1 MRRLFSWHGL
11 IAGLAAGAALA
22 FVLAAGWLTGGMPI
36 VAAALSE
43 RARGLLPL
51 RVLGWFIVTFKFD
64 AKPLGYWITIATVV
78 TVCAVAGSLFGARRP
93 RLWGGVVLPAGFI
106 AAVLA
111 LTAARP
117 SIGYLSA
124 LLGAQGVSD
133 GEAQAQATIA
143 LAIAGYA
150 IVAGGTFGLVLGL
163 LALGRASG
171 RAAPAAPAGL
181 SARGRN
187 R

>member
-1 MRRLFSWHGL
+1 MRRWFSWHGL

-22 FVLAAGWLTGGMPI
+22 FVLVSGWLTDGMPI

-64 AKPLGYWITIATVV
+64 AKPLGYWITLATVV
-78 TVCAVAGSLFGARRP
+78 VVCAAAGSLFGARRP
-93 RLWGGVVLPAGFI
+93 SLWRAVLPAVGFI
-106 AAVLA
+106 AAVLT

-117 SIGYLSA
+117 SFEYLSA
-124 LLGAQGVSD
+124 LLGAQGVSNA
-133 GEAQAQATIA
+133 EAQAQATIA

-150 IVAGGTFGLVLGL
+150 ILTGGTFGVVLGL
-163 LALGRASG
+163 LALRGVSG
-171 RAAPAAPAGL
+171 HAAPAIPGGL
-181 SARGRN
+181 SPRGRN

>member
-1 MRRLFSWHGL
+1 MRRWFSWHGL
-11 IAGLAAGAALA
+11 IAGLAAGAALV
-22 FVLAAGWLTGGMPI
+22 FVLVAGWLTDGMPI
-36 VAAALSE
+36 VAGALSE

-78 TVCAVAGSLFGARRP
+78 AVCAVAGSLFGARRP
-93 RLWGGVVLPAGFI
+93 RLWAAVLPAAGFI

-124 LLGAQGVSD
+124 RLGAEGVSNA
-133 GEAQAQATIA
+133 EAQALTTIA
-143 LAIAGYA
+143 LAMAGYA
-150 IVAGGTFGLVLGL
+150 IVGGGVFGVVLGL
-163 LALGRASG
+163 LALGRAPG
-171 RAAPAAPAGL
+171 RVAPAAPAGL
-181 SARGRN
+181 DPRGRN

>member
-1 MRRLFSWHGL
+1 MRRWFSWHGL
-11 IAGLAAGAALA
+11 IAGLAAGVALA
-22 FVLAAGWLTGGMPI
+22 FVLAAGWLTDGMPI

-43 RARGLLPL
+43 RARALLPL

-64 AKPLGYWITIATVV
+64 AKPLGYWITIASVV
-78 TVCAVAGSLFGARRP
+78 AVCAVAGGLYGARRP
-93 RLWGGVVLPAGFI
+93 RLWGAVLPAVVFI

-124 LLGAQGVSD
+124 LLGAQGVPNA
-133 GEAQAQATIA
+133 ETQALATIA

-150 IVAGGTFGLVLGL
+150 IVAGGAYTMVLGL
-163 LALGRASG
+163 LALSRAPGRMTS
-171 RAAPAAPAGL
+171 AAPAGL

>member
-1 MRRLFSWHGL
+1 MRRWFSWHGL

-22 FVLAAGWLTGGMPI
+22 FVLVSGWLTDDMPI

-43 RARGLLPL
+43 RARALLPL

-64 AKPLGYWITIATVV
+64 AKPLGYWITVATVV
-78 TVCAVAGSLFGARRP
+78 AVCAVAGGLFGARRP
-93 RLWGGVVLPAGFI
+93 SVWWAVLPAVAFVG
-106 AAVLA
+106 AVLA

-124 LLGAQGVSD
+124 LLESQGSSGA
-133 GEAQAQATIA
+133 EAQARATIA

-150 IVAGGTFGLVLGL
+150 IVTGGTFGVVLGL
-163 LALGRASG
+163 LALRGVSRST
-171 RAAPAAPAGL
+171 APAIPVGL
-181 SARGRN
+181 SPRGRH